1 MTEEAAPLA
10 DHSPI
15 SASGM
20 YRWSVCPGSV
30 ALSFGAP
37 STSSSFALDG
47 TAAHS
52 LGEACFAENIDAWE
66 YIGHHF
72 KGVEVDKDM
81 ADAVQVYLDAVR
93 VRHPNRDQGN
103 SWIERSFHCG
113 AIHDQMYGTSDL
125 VYYNQGQ
132 RSLDVWDYKHGAGI
146 VVDVQENPQLM
157 YYGVGMLEDL
167 DLWGKVDKVTLHI
180 AQPRGWHP
188 DGPIRSWTISTEALA
203 KWRDEVLLPAMELA
217 QTSTE
222 TISGPHCRFCPA
234 RAMACPAI
242 AADMDELEELMT
254 EFTER
259 GGAEGLS
266 NEQVGRFL
274 VLRDTAEM
282 VCKEVSRVAFHRL
295 NAGTPIPGRKLVMSR
310 TNRAWQEGAEDVVV
324 AAMGWGS
331 AYAPGKLKTPA
342 QIEKLAGGTAL
353 TDEWSMKPEGKLT
366 VAPES
371 DKRAEVDRDVSKLFE
386 PVEEK

>member
-37 STSSSFALDG
+37 STSSSFAQDG

-52 LGEACFAENIDAWE
+52 LGEACFAENMDAWE

-113 AIHDQMYGTSDL
+113 AIHDQMYGTADL

-203 KWRDEVLLPAMELA
+203 EWRDEVLLPAMELA

-266 NEQVGRFL
+266 NEQVGLQRGEPCSL
-274 VLRDTAEM
+274 PPPQCWYAHPRPQAGDVSYQPSVAGGSGGGRSRCHWLGLRLR
-282 VCKEVSRVAFHRL
+282 SR
-295 NAGTPIPGRKLVMSR
+295 
-310 TNRAWQEGAEDVVV
+310 EAEDPS
-324 AAMGWGS
+324 ADREAGWRHS
-331 AYAPGKLKTPA
+331 
-342 QIEKLAGGTAL
+342 
-353 TDEWSMKPEGKLT
+353 
-366 VAPES
+366 
-371 DKRAEVDRDVSKLFE
+371 VDR
-386 PVEEK
+386 

>member
-1 MTEEAAPLA
+1 MTEEAAPLE

-30 ALSFGAP
+30 ALSFGIE
-37 STSSSFALDG
+37 SESSSYAMDG
-47 TAAHS
+47 IAAHK
-52 LGEACFAENIDAWE
+52 LADQCLLHGKDAWE

-72 KGVEVDKDM
+72 DGVEVDKDM

-113 AIHDQMYGTSDL
+113 AIHKLMYGTSDL
-125 VYYNQGQ
+125 CYYNQGQ
-132 RSLDVWDYKHGAGI
+132 RWLFVWDYKHGAGI
-146 VVDVQENPQLM
+146 VVDVQDNEQLM

-167 DLWGKVDKVTLHI
+167 DLWGKVDMVTLFI

-188 DGPIRSWTISTEALA
+188 DGPVRSWTISVEALA
-203 KWRDEVLLPAMELA
+203 KWRDEVLVPAMDLA
-217 QTSTE
+217 MTSTQ
-222 TISGPHCRFCPA
+222 TVSGPHCRFCPA

-266 NEQVGRFL
+266 NEQVGPSC
-274 VLRDTAEM
+274 A
-282 VCKEVSRVAFHRL
+282 
-295 NAGTPIPGRKLVMSR
+295 TP
-310 TNRAWQEGAEDVVV
+310 
-324 AAMGWGS
+324 
-331 AYAPGKLKTPA
+331 LKWFA
-342 QIEKLAGGTAL
+342 
-353 TDEWSMKPEGKLT
+353 
-366 VAPES
+366 
-371 DKRAEVDRDVSKLFE
+371 KR
-386 PVEEK
+386 